1 VNANQENDDTMQ
13 TTELS
18 PLSTAIKRLAI
29 TKDQRR
35 VLLAL
40 ADAGDW
46 TPMPALETLLG
57 KSKDAVR
64 RMAAAVTFL
73 IEEHLVETGSREGVE
88 GMFLRARAVEQW
100 DKDEHFLLGIAI
112 AWP

>member
-1 VNANQENDDTMQ
+1 MQ

-18 PLSTAIKRLAI
+18 PLSAAIKRLAI

-46 TPMPALETLLG
+46 TPMTALETLLG
-57 KSKDAVR
+57 KSKDATK
-64 RMAAAVTFL
+64 RMVAAVTFL
-73 IEEHLVETGSREGVE
+73 IQEHLVAGGKDVDET
-88 GMFLRARAVEQW
+88 FLLRARNVEEW
-100 DKDEHFLLGIAI
+100 DKDEHFLLGIPVT
-112 AWP
+112 WP